1 MPMSPDAK
9 ADVDA
14 DDDADGDGDQNE
26 GVDVKR
32 HFYNHPIFKVMAMM
46 LALSSGD
53 NFGLDGDL
61 KHVDVRIM
69 G

>member
-1 MPMSPDAK
+1 MSMSSDAD

-14 DDDADGDGDQNE
+14 DDDGDADSDQNE
-26 GVDVKR
+26 GVYVKR
-32 HFYNHPIFKVMAMM
+32 HYYNHPIFKAMAMM

-61 KHVDVRIM
+61 KHVDV
-69 G
+69 